1 MEKINPILDRASNE
15 LKTGSSKSKTA
26 AGPSKSLPV
35 SANRGDAVRER
46 EKGYDGNSSEQGP
59 ALDHVDAINQVFA
72 EFEFAYHNQFHKAFQ
87 SRESLVIAKKYWL
100 GSLESYGPRQI
111 VLAGKRIIS
120 TQDYLPSI
128 AAFIRACEQGQ
139 DLFGLP
145 STHQAYVEACSA
157 TSPKIDFPWSHE
169 AVYLAGKAAGWF
181 VLANESEAS
190 ALPIFRYHYEILCRR
205 VVAGETLEVQAP
217 VALPEKT
224 ETKLSAAETKQRL
237 AKLKAELGL

>member
-1 MEKINPILDRASNE
+1 M
-15 LKTGSSKSKTA
+15 
-26 AGPSKSLPV
+26 
-35 SANRGDAVRER
+35 RER
-46 EKGYDGNSSEQGP
+46 EAGYDDQNAT

-87 SRESLVIAKKYWL
+87 SHESLVIAKKYWL
-100 GSLESYGPRQI
+100 SSLEAYAPRQI
-111 VLAGKRIIS
+111 VLAGKRVIS

-145 STHQAYVEACSA
+145 STHEAYVEACGA
-157 TSPKIDFPWSHE
+157 PSPKIDFPWSHE
-169 AVYLAGKAAGWF
+169 AVYFAGKAAGWYL
-181 VLANESEAS
+181 LANESEAM

-205 VVAGETLEVQAP
+205 VVKGETLEVETVMAI
-217 VALPEKT
+217 PERT
-224 ETKLSAAETKQRL
+224 VTKLSTEEKRSRI

>member
-1 MEKINPILDRASNE
+1 MEKINPLLDRASNE
-15 LKTGSSKSKTA
+15 LKTGSNKSKTA
-26 AGPSKSLPV
+26 AGQSKSLPV
-35 SANRGDAVRER
+35 TAGRAVRER
-46 EKGYDGNSSEQGP
+46 EKGYDGHSSEQGP

-100 GSLESYGPRQI
+100 SSLESYSPRQI
-111 VLAGKRIIS
+111 VLAGKRVIS
-120 TQDYLPSI
+120 SQDYLPSI

-145 STHQAYVEACSA
+145 STHEAYVEACSA

-181 VLANESEAS
+181 VLANESEAA
-190 ALPIFRYHYEILCRR
+190 ALPLFRYHYEILCRR
-205 VVAGETLEVQAP
+205 VVTGETLEVATP
-217 VALPEKT
+217 VAIPEKT
-224 ETKLSAAETKQRL
+224 ETKISAAETKLRL